1 MKKII
6 LTLLLLMC
14 MSFQSQAVL
23 KERDLNRTLHV
34 LRLELHDKWIK
45 QEESRKRI
53 RERNQAQHTNLVNIM
68 KRCQSTSLILYS
80 QGREFTFDVAY
91 ACQQATTLYNEL
103 KSKTMPFDEIKANL
117 VSEISRY
124 DSLVVSLQRLPPAI
138 DTARTDELHSLEQAI
153 RHVRSGTVSNN
164 QMPNLEALPA
174 DAVAMEAVDGEE
186 AEEIERPF
194 MLDSLGI
201 VDRDSCIVYAE
212 GIRDIVKDMLEKLEQ
227 DNEHYIEV

>member
-1 MKKII
+1 MYIEMKKII

-14 MSFQSQAVL
+14 VSFQGQAVL

-45 QEESRKRI
+45 QEESSKRI

-117 VSEISRY
+117 VSEISR
-124 DSLVVSLQRLPPAI
+124 SAKSVATTASSFRSSVFHQPSIRRAPTNCIRLSRPSAMCEAAVSITTICPPSKLCRLTP
-138 DTARTDELHSLEQAI
+138 
-153 RHVRSGTVSNN
+153 
-164 QMPNLEALPA
+164 
-174 DAVAMEAVDGEE
+174 
-186 AEEIERPF
+186 
-194 MLDSLGI
+194 
-201 VDRDSCIVYAE
+201 
-212 GIRDIVKDMLEKLEQ
+212 
-227 DNEHYIEV
+227 

>member
-6 LTLLLLMC
+6 LTLLLLLSV
-14 MSFQSQAVL
+14 SFQSQAVL

-34 LRLELHDKWIK
+34 LRLELHDKWEK

-103 KSKTMPFDEIKANL
+103 KSKTLPFDEIKPTWSVKSVVTTAL
-117 VSEISRY
+117 SFRSSVFHLLSTRHAPTIS
-124 DSLVVSLQRLPPAI
+124 
-138 DTARTDELHSLEQAI
+138 I
-153 RHVRSGTVSNN
+153 RSSRPSA
-164 QMPNLEALPA
+164 MCA
-174 DAVAMEAVDGEE
+174 AVAL
-186 AEEIERPF
+186 IT
-194 MLDSLGI
+194 I
-201 VDRDSCIVYAE
+201 
-212 GIRDIVKDMLEKLEQ
+212 K
-227 DNEHYIEV
+227 